1 MSGMPRRKAYTKVE
15 KKNRLR
21 APHVKG
27 MSDVAFKGFQCLN
40 HDCRH
45 FLFVRKDDTVG
56 AFDIECPSCHQHL
69 KAGEESKFFD
79 YDLKLKADDSVV
91 ESGEFKI
98 LHDDYIAEAQEY
110 KYCIYCNA
118 LKPLESFSQH
128 GSRKQTGRQ
137 GECNL
142 CKTIYNAIKNQTRLS
157 DQHREAA
164 QKRRLYM
171 DLSGGGKID
180 SKAVGDRF
188 GNACFNCNRDL
199 LTNPTEG
206 RLDHTL
212 SVYYLWPLTTE
223 TATLLCHK
231 CNGNKAE
238 RCPSEFYSDGQRKR
252 LAVITGLDYDLLS
265 GSPTYNP
272 QALDLL
278 RTEKFVDDLLTKY
291 SAYMDELIKLR
302 NRIRRDTGLDFFQAS
317 KTISRIWID
326 KADALQ

>member
-1 MSGMPRRKAYTKVE
+1 
-15 KKNRLR
+15 
-21 APHVKG
+21 

-199 LTNPTEG
+199 LTDPTEG

-212 SVYYLWPLTTE
+212 S
-223 TATLLCHK
+223 
-231 CNGNKAE
+231 
-238 RCPSEFYSDGQRKR
+238 
-252 LAVITGLDYDLLS
+252 IS
-265 GSPTYNP
+265 G
-272 QALDLL
+272 
-278 RTEKFVDDLLTKY
+278 R
-291 SAYMDELIKLR
+291 
-302 NRIRRDTGLDFFQAS
+302 
-317 KTISRIWID
+317 
-326 KADALQ
+326 